1 MNRQEGPSRNEDEYF
16 VKHDAELIKQR
27 RAELDAERQRRE
39 REAHKMHCPKCGAH
53 LSEFEFQHVK
63 MDKCADC
70 GGVWLD
76 QGELEMLTH
85 TEESNLRRVV
95 RDMLSVRF
103 R

>member
-1 MNRQEGPSRNEDEYF
+1 
-16 VKHDAELIKQR
+16 
-27 RAELDAERQRRE
+27 
-39 REAHKMHCPKCGAH
+39 
-53 LSEFEFQHVK
+53 